1 MSGAAQGSSAHPA
14 GAAGVWPRLRE
25 QRFQVAVAIV
35 IGHAVKHVYNGG
47 MRTIVMPQIKIGL
60 DLSRAQFG
68 SLATAQSVTNALS
81 TFSAGFLGDRFSH
94 RASAMLG
101 VSLGTMGVSMILA
114 GIAPNYWAML
124 AVMLLVGAAPAF
136 FHPPAIS
143 ELSRRYPERRG
154 FVVSLHG
161 LGANFGE
168 VLGPLAAAGLIMF
181 LTWRGVLQ
189 ASFAPAIVA
198 GVLIWSLTRA
208 GAAPRGSGVSSLSE
222 YMKSVGALLHNRV
235 VMVLVLATALRGI
248 GESAVGT
255 YVPLYLVDDLEM
267 DEIKVALFLS
277 GAQLAGIFSQPAM
290 GYLSDKYG
298 RRAVLLPGTSA
309 LCLLS
314 LALSVADPGFQLA
327 MVIVA
332 KGAFTFSLHH
342 IFIAAALDS
351 ARGHLQSTVVAL
363 IYGAGF
369 IGTFSPYVAG
379 LIADEYGIHSAFVYG
394 GSVLILP
401 PLLLLMVKIPRPETT
416 TARKTDGTLP
426 SDGEGTTYRYYDPF
440 ADKSAAEDSEE

>member
-1 MSGAAQGSSAHPA
+1 M
-14 GAAGVWPRLRE
+14 
-25 QRFQVAVAIV
+25 
-35 IGHAVKHVYNGG
+35 
-47 MRTIVMPQIKIGL
+47 
-60 DLSRAQFG
+60 
-68 SLATAQSVTNALS
+68 
-81 TFSAGFLGDRFSH
+81 GDRFSN
-94 RASAMLG
+94 RASSMLG
-101 VSLGTMGVSMILA
+101 FSLGAMGVSMLLA
-114 GIAPNYWAML
+114 GVAPNYWAML
-124 AVMLLVGAAPAF
+124 AVMLLVGAGPAF

-168 VLGPLAAAGLIMF
+168 VLGPLGAAGLLTF

-189 ASFAPAIVA
+189 TSFAPAIVA
-198 GVLIWSLTRA
+198 AVLIWSLTRV
-208 GAAPRGSGVSSLSE
+208 GAAPKGSGVTSFAE
-222 YMKSVGALLHNRV
+222 YVKSVEALLRNRV

-248 GESAVGT
+248 GESAVQT
-255 YVPLYLVDDLEM
+255 YVPLYLVDDLEI
-267 DEIKVALFLS
+267 DEIKVALYLS

-290 GYLSDKYG
+290 GYLSDRYG

-314 LALSVADPGFQLA
+314 LLLSVADPGFQLGA
-327 MVIVA
+327 VIVA

-369 IGTFSPYVAG
+369 VGTFSPYVAG

-394 GSVLILP
+394 GSILVLP
-401 PLLLLMVKIPRPETT
+401 PLLLLMVKIPRPE
-416 TARKTDGTLP
+416 
-426 SDGEGTTYRYYDPF
+426 SV
-440 ADKSAAEDSEE
+440 AAGD